1 MKLDDVR
8 AVEFHRVKILFHST
22 ILNLFQLGAGVKLFD
37 IILNLKNGQ
46 QHTFSGI
53 DKKELEIITEYFNG
67 KKIPVKTVNDTN
79 NFGDELSEEDDDDEA
94 GAVSIFC
101 IQENNHF

>member
-1 MKLDDVR
+1 
-8 AVEFHRVKILFHST
+8 
-22 ILNLFQLGAGVKLFD
+22 LGAGVKLFD

-101 IQENNHF
+101 I